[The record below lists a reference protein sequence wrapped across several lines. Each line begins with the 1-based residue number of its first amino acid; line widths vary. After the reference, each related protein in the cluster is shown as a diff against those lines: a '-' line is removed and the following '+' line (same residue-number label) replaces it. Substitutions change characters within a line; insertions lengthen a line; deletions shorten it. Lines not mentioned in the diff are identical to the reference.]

1 MPNTSQ
7 LIIKKYEGFG
17 GNFIDSQYLAGS
29 YETGKPYMFQRPLQ
43 RIFSSYSDFT
53 TGKPL
58 MSMLDRKVGTS
69 MEIDTEVYRWK
80 LEGAEMKFA
89 RSVENL
95 EANNPAPGLN
105 GTTFKIKLDLDYYT
119 RPEVLFGHNPEFPLQ
134 IVEGPMQDGSGFIY
148 VVKLQTDNP
157 SAFIPVTEL
166 EVGKEF
172 NKVWTTT
179 TSEGNREFGGQ
190 QYPGNFMLES
200 QLSTFAQKLE
210 VTDKFKLCRAA

>member
-17 GNFIDSQYLAGS
+17 GNFVDSQYIAAS
-29 YETGKPYMFQRPLQ
+29 YETGKPYMFQRALQ
-43 RIFSSYSDFT
+43 RIFTSYSDFT

-58 MSMLDRKVGTS
+58 MSMLDRKGGST
-69 MEIDTEVYRWK
+69 MEIDTEVFRWR
-80 LEGAEMKFA
+80 LEGSEIKYA

-105 GTTFKIKLDLDYYT
+105 GTPFKIKLDLDYYT
-119 RPEVLFGHNPEFPLQ
+119 RPEVLMGVNPEYPLQ
-134 IVEGPMQDGSGFIY
+134 IIDGPVQDGSGFIY
-148 VVKLQTDNP
+148 TVKIQSDNP
-157 SAFIPVTEL
+157 SLSFPQSDL
-166 EVGKEF
+166 EIGKEF

-179 TSEGNREFGGQ
+179 SSERNSEFGGQ

-210 VTDKFKLCRAA
+210 ITDKA